1 MPLKSNYIAAN
12 GTQTLCMTVLL
23 RQLQCVTANAG
34 RQIVRF
40 EFHSGRSSKH
50 GRNEK
55 VRHTK
60 MQKFQSIPAPIIEK
74 QGVSVK

>member
-23 RQLQCVTANAG
+23 RQLQCVTVNAG

-40 EFHSGRSSKH
+40 EFHSGRFYKY
-50 GRNEK
+50 GRYEK
-55 VRHTK
+55 VRHKK
-60 MQKFQSIPAPIIEK
+60 MKNSNQFLP
-74 QGVSVK
+74 